1 MEARRDALARII
13 EHIAVLTRDVNARG
27 NYPFKE
33 RRLSRGQ
40 MNLLFALSRS
50 DGQNVSDLARALGVT
65 NGAVSQTV
73 DALRAAGLLTSEV
86 RASDRRERIIRLTDG
101 ARAEVSDFENAY
113 FDAVA
118 PRFEGLSTDDLIQLD
133 RILGS
138 LGATKTLS

>member
-1 MEARRDALARII
+1 MNARRDALARVI
-13 EHIAVLTRDVNARG
+13 EHIAVLTREVNVRG
-27 NYPFKE
+27 TYPFKQ

-50 DGQNVSDLARALGVT
+50 DGQNVSDLARTLGVT

-73 DALRAAGLLTSEV
+73 DALRAGGLLTSEV
-86 RASDRRERIIRLTDG
+86 SASDRRGRIIRLTDG
-101 ARAEVSDFENAY
+101 ARAEVSDFENSY

-138 LGATKTLS
+138 LGAPQAQS